1 MLKRFLPLL
10 TLIALAA
17 ALWVVNYA
25 YPSIDLQKAFYT
37 VAAIAVIHLLFKHL
51 FEDVLIKRIKV
62 SKTRYSFKKTVSIVY
77 MVVLVAVVINIW
89 VDSTQSLLVSYGIIA
104 AGLAV
109 ALQDLFKNF
118 VGGIIIFVTGI
129 YRVGDRIEINSRKG
143 DVIDIDILYTTLM
156 EMGEWMSGDQ
166 ATGRLTIIP
175 NGYILAGSV
184 NNYTKDHDFIWDDIS
199 VPITYDSDW
208 KEAVT
213 KILSV
218 VRRETDHVA
227 FQANKELSTLEEKYY
242 LPKRVME
249 PAVFITLTDNW
260 INFNIRY
267 VTVVRER
274 RMVRNKLSRLILDE
288 IEKSD
293 KIKVASTTID
303 IVGFPEGRLGGREM
317 DEGKMTS
324 ENS

>member
-1 MLKRFLPLL
+1 MLKRFLPLFS
-10 TLIALAA
+10 LIALAA

-37 VAAIAVIHLLFKHL
+37 VAAVAAIHLLFKHI
-51 FEDVLIKRIKV
+51 FEDVFIGRIAA

-77 MVVLVAVVINIW
+77 MVVLLAVVINIW

-109 ALQDLFKNF
+109 SLQDLFKNF
-118 VGGIIIFVTGI
+118 VGGILIFVTGI
-129 YRVGDRIEINSRKG
+129 YRVGDRVEINSRKG

-175 NGYILAGSV
+175 NGYILSGSV
-184 NNYTKDHDFIWDDIS
+184 NNYTKDHPFIWDEIS
-199 VPITYDSDW
+199 LPITYDSDW

-213 KILSV
+213 MILTV
-218 VRRETDHVA
+218 VRKETAAQVYDA
-227 FQANKELSTLEEKYY
+227 EKSLSSLEEKYY
-242 LPKRVME
+242 LPRRVVE
-249 PAVFITLTDNW
+249 PAAFITLTDNW

-267 VTVVRER
+267 MTVVRER
-274 RMVRNKLSRLILDE
+274 RMVKNKLSRLILEE
-288 IEKSD
+288 IEKSE
-293 KIKVASTTID
+293 KIKLASTTID
-303 IVGFPEGRLGGREM
+303 IIGFPEVRLDRGWMEKEM
-317 DEGKMTS
+317 V
-324 ENS
+324 

>member
-1 MLKRFLPLL
+1 MLKRFLTLFS
-10 TLIALAA
+10 LIALAA
-17 ALWVVNYA
+17 ALWAVNYA

-37 VAAIAVIHLLFKHL
+37 AAAIAIIHFLFKHL
-51 FEDVLIKRIKV
+51 FQDVLIKRIKV

-303 IVGFPEGRLGGREM
+303 IVGFPEKMLGGRET
-317 DEGKMTS
+317 DLGKISQETS
-324 ENS
+324 

>member
-1 MLKRFLPLL
+1 MLKRFLAFFL
-10 TLIALAA
+10 LIALTI
-17 ALWVVNYA
+17 ALWILNYA

-37 VAAIAVIHLLFKHL
+37 AAAITIIHFLFRHV
-51 FEDVLIKRIKV
+51 FQDVLIKRIKV

-77 MVVLVAVVINIW
+77 LVVLLAVVVNIW
-89 VDSTQSLLVSYGIIA
+89 VENTQSLLVSYGIIA

-129 YRVGDRIEINSRKG
+129 YRVGDRVEINTKKG
-143 DVIDIDILYTTLM
+143 DVIGIDILYTTLM

-199 VPITYDSDW
+199 IPITYDSDW

-227 FQANKELSTLEEKYY
+227 YQAGKELSTLEEKYY
-242 LPKRVME
+242 LPRRVVE
-249 PAVFITLTDNW
+249 PAVFITMTDNW

-267 VTVVRER
+267 TTVVRER

-293 KIKVASTTID
+293 KIKIASTTID
-303 IVGFPEGRLGGREM
+303 IVGFPEGKLDGREM
-317 DEGKMTS
+317 DVWKIGQETS
-324 ENS
+324 

>member
-10 TLIALAA
+10 SLITLAA
-17 ALWVVNYA
+17 ALWVLNYA

-37 VAAIAVIHLLFKHL
+37 AAAIAIIHLLFKHV
-51 FEDVLIKRIKV
+51 FQDVLIKRIKV
-62 SKTRYSFKKTVSIVY
+62 SKTRYSFKKTVSVVY
-77 MVVLVAVVINIW
+77 LVVLLAVVVNIW
-89 VDSTQSLLVSYGIIA
+89 VDNTQSLLVSYGIIA

-129 YRVGDRIEINSRKG
+129 YRIGDRVEINTKKG
-143 DVIDIDILYTTLM
+143 DVIGIDILYTTLM

-184 NNYTKDHDFIWDDIS
+184 NNYTKDHDFLWDDIS

-242 LPKRVME
+242 LPRRVME